1 MPSKRYNTEEII
13 HKLREANIGESP
25 KPRFAVSH
33 YDFSIEPLRLTL
45 KLDQFLRAGQSQG
58 W

>member
-45 KLDQFLRAGQSQG
+45 KLDQFLRAGR
-58 W
+58 

>member
-13 HKLREANIGESP
+13 HKLREGDIGDPP

-33 YDFSIEPLRLTL
+33 
-45 KLDQFLRAGQSQG
+45 
-58 W
+58 